1 MLEEELEGEERTEV
15 ARSVVCERRKCGY
28 YQRSCLSATVG
39 GNNDNI
45 TFQPGVVLIV

>member
-1 MLEEELEGEERTEV
+1 MLDEELEGEERSEV

-28 YQRSCLSATVG
+28 CQQSCLSETFR

-45 TFQPGVVLIV
+45 TIQLGVILIV